1 MSNSKSSISGKLFSN
16 KVLGLVDRDREVKQ
30 LMYALFTKEHL
41 LLMGPPGTAKSL
53 FASNAFKAID
63 GAKTF
68 SIHLTKQTTEEY
80 VFGPLNIVELKK
92 GNIIHNTEGS
102 ILDADFA
109 FIDEF
114 FDASDVLLRSL
125 LGLLNER
132 VWMKGTQKVEA
143 KLHTAI
149 LTSNYQ
155 RENEVTKAILDRIIF
170 QCETKPIT
178 AKNKRIKVYKDYI
191 ENSNFQP
198 PTVLDLKKLKAFITK
213 LEKPNSVKFTKQ
225 VLEVFDELITEFS
238 KESKK
243 YISQRTANKALKV
256 LKVSALL
263 NERDKVIYK
272 DLEELKYVLCVLN
285 RRIEEEIFD
294 AVYEKYVGNI
304 EEGQTIMVTLDE
316 IDGRLKILP
325 TDFNKFNDQ
334 EFVEKMS
341 ELKELVCL
349 LERMD
354 CPTPR
359 TNERRDEMIE
369 NINKI
374 RDSNRDKLFKR
385 NHESNKT

>member
-294 AVYEKYVGNI
+294 AVYEKYVGNV

-341 ELKELVCL
+341 ELTELVCL

-359 TNERRDEMIE
+359 TNERRDETIE

-374 RDSNRDKLFKR
+374 CDSNRDKLFKR

>member
-1 MSNSKSSISGKLFSN
+1 MTTTTSAINGDLFSN
-16 KVLGLVDRDREVKQ
+16 EILGLVNRDREIKQ
-30 LMYALFTKEHL
+30 LMYALLTKEHM

-53 FASNAFKAID
+53 FASRVFKAID
-63 GAKTF
+63 GGKIF

-92 GNIIHNTEGS
+92 GNILHNTKNS

-125 LGLLNER
+125 LGVFNER
-132 VWMKGTQKVEA
+132 VWMKGQQKVDA

-155 RENEVTKAILDRIIF
+155 RENEITQAVLDRIIF
-170 QCETKPIT
+170 QCEIQPIT
-178 AKNKRIKVYKDYI
+178 AKSKRIRVYKDYL
-191 ENSNFQP
+191 EDADFQTP
-198 PTVLDLKKLKAFITK
+198 KILDLKKLKAFTK
-213 LEKPNSVKFTKQ
+213 KMNNPKSVKFTEQILKT
-225 VLEVFDELITEFS
+225 FDELVETFS

-263 NERDKVIYK
+263 DGRKEVIYK

-285 RRIEEEIFD
+285 RRVEEEIFD
-294 AVYEKYVGNI
+294 AVYEKHVGNA
-304 EEGQTIMVTLDE
+304 EEEE
-316 IDGRLKILP
+316 IILEDLGNIDKRFIIIP
-325 TDFNKFNDQ
+325 EDFAKLTDK
-334 EFVEKMS
+334 EFVEKMT
-341 ELKELVCL
+341 ELTELVHL
-349 LERMD
+349 LENMN

-359 TNERRDEMIE
+359 TEQKRDELIE
-369 NINKI
+369 SMRKI
-374 RDSNRDKLFKR
+374 IDSNRDKLFKR
-385 NHESNKT
+385 GRK